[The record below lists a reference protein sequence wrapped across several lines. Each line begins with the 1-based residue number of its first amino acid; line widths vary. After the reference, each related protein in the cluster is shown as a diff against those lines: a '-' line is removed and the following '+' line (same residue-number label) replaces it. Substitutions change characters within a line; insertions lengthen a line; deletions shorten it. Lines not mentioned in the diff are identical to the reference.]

1 MAKAPQ
7 PNTTANRNFMGLTF
21 ALAPIFFGI
30 ILSMKLIVGL
40 GNPGVEYRETRH
52 NLGFMTLDYYANNR
66 KATPWQQK
74 TRFNAL
80 VSELQI
86 ADEKVLLV
94 KPTTYYNLVG
104 EAIQKI
110 RRFYRIDLCDLLVI
124 HDEMALPMGVV
135 RTRRGGSD
143 AGNNGVRNIVA
154 TNGSEFARVR
164 VGSGLTPTINGDTQP
179 ANDRRSYVLG
189 RLTVDEQKMIN
200 SEQSTIADVID
211 DFVRGKFIETTYR
224 H

>member
-1 MAKAPQ
+1 
-7 PNTTANRNFMGLTF
+7 
-21 ALAPIFFGI
+21 
-30 ILSMKLIVGL
+30 MKLIVGL
-40 GNPGVEYRETRH
+40 GNPGVEYQETRH
-52 NLGFMTLDYYANNR
+52 NLGFIVLDYYANSR

-94 KPTTYYNLVG
+94 KPTTYYNLIG

-110 RRFYRIDLCDLLVI
+110 RRFYRIDLGDLLVI

-135 RTRRGGSD
+135 RTRQGGSD

-154 TNGSEFARVR
+154 TNGAEFARVR
-164 VGSGLTPTINGDTQP
+164 VGSGLAPTANGDTQP
-179 ANDRRSYVLG
+179 ANDRRGYVLG
-189 RLTVDEQKMIN
+189 RLTADELKVIN
-200 SEQSTIADVID
+200 GEQSTIANVID
-211 DFVRGKFIETTYR
+211 DFIRGRFMETTYR

>member
-1 MAKAPQ
+1 
-7 PNTTANRNFMGLTF
+7 
-21 ALAPIFFGI
+21 
-30 ILSMKLIVGL
+30 MKLIVGL
-40 GNPGVEYRETRH
+40 GNPGVEYQETRH
-52 NLGFMTLDYYANNR
+52 NLGFIVLDYYANSR

-94 KPTTYYNLVG
+94 KPTTYYNLIG

-135 RTRRGGSD
+135 RTRQGGSD

-154 TNGSEFARVR
+154 TNGAEFARVR
-164 VGSGLTPTINGDTQP
+164 VGSGLAPTANGDTQP
-179 ANDRRSYVLG
+179 ANDRRGYVLG
-189 RLTVDEQKMIN
+189 RLTADELKVIN
-200 SEQSTIADVID
+200 GEQSTIANVID
-211 DFVRGKFIETTYR
+211 DFIRGRFMETTYR

>member
-1 MAKAPQ
+1 
-7 PNTTANRNFMGLTF
+7 
-21 ALAPIFFGI
+21 
-30 ILSMKLIVGL
+30 MKLIVGL
-40 GNPGVEYRETRH
+40 GNPGAEYQETRH
-52 NLGFMTLDYYANNR
+52 NLGFMVLDYYANNH

-74 TRFNAL
+74 LKFNAL

-86 ADEKVLLV
+86 TDEKVLLV

-110 RRFYRIDLCDLLVI
+110 RRFYRIDLGDLLVI

-135 RTRRGGSD
+135 RTRQGGSD

-154 TNGSEFARVR
+154 TNGAEFARVR
-164 VGSGLTPTINGDTQP
+164 VGSGLAPTANGDTQP
-179 ANDRRSYVLG
+179 ANDRRGYVLG
-189 RLTVDEQKMIN
+189 RLTADELKVIN
-200 SEQSTIADVID
+200 GEQSTIANVID
-211 DFVRGKFIETTYR
+211 DFIRGRFMETTYR

>member
-1 MAKAPQ
+1 
-7 PNTTANRNFMGLTF
+7 
-21 ALAPIFFGI
+21 
-30 ILSMKLIVGL
+30 MKLIVGL
-40 GNPGVEYRETRH
+40 GNPGVEYQETRH
-52 NLGFMTLDYYANNR
+52 NLGFMVLDYYANSR

-74 TRFNAL
+74 LKFNAL

-86 ADEKVLLV
+86 TDEKVLLV

-135 RTRRGGSD
+135 RTRQGGSD

-154 TNGSEFARVR
+154 TNGAEFARVR
-164 VGSGLTPTINGDTQP
+164 VGSGLAPTANGDTQP
-179 ANDRRSYVLG
+179 ANDRRGYVLG
-189 RLTVDEQKMIN
+189 CLTADELKVIN
-200 SEQSTIADVID
+200 DEQSTIANVID
-211 DFVRGKFIETTYR
+211 DFIRGRFMETTYR

>member
-1 MAKAPQ
+1 
-7 PNTTANRNFMGLTF
+7 
-21 ALAPIFFGI
+21 
-30 ILSMKLIVGL
+30 MKLIVGL
-40 GNPGVEYRETRH
+40 GNPGVEYQETRH
-52 NLGFMTLDYYANNR
+52 NLGFMVLNYYANNR

-74 TRFNAL
+74 SKFNAL

-104 EAIQKI
+104 DAIQKI
-110 RRFYRIDLCDLLVI
+110 RRFYRIDLGDLLVI

-135 RTRRGGSD
+135 RTRQGGSD

-154 TNGSEFARVR
+154 TNGAEFARVR
-164 VGSGLTPTINGDTQP
+164 VGSGLAPTANGDTQP
-179 ANDRRSYVLG
+179 ANDRRGYVLG
-189 RLTVDEQKMIN
+189 RLTADELKVIN
-200 SEQSTIADVID
+200 GEQSTIANVID
-211 DFVRGKFIETTYR
+211 DFIRGRFMETTYR

>member
-1 MAKAPQ
+1 
-7 PNTTANRNFMGLTF
+7 
-21 ALAPIFFGI
+21 
-30 ILSMKLIVGL
+30 MKLIVGL
-40 GNPGVEYRETRH
+40 GNPGVEYQETRH
-52 NLGFMTLDYYANNR
+52 NLGFMVLDYYANSR

-74 TRFNAL
+74 LKFNAL

-86 ADEKVLLV
+86 TDEKVLLV

-110 RRFYRIDLCDLLVI
+110 RRFYRIDLGDLLVI

-135 RTRRGGSD
+135 RTRQGGSD

-154 TNGSEFARVR
+154 TNGAEFARVR
-164 VGSGLTPTINGDTQP
+164 VGSGLTPNINGDTQP
-179 ANDRRSYVLG
+179 TNDRRDYVLG
-189 RLTVDEQKMIN
+189 RLTVNEQKTIDN
-200 SEQSTIADVID
+200 EQSTIADVID

>member
-1 MAKAPQ
+1 
-7 PNTTANRNFMGLTF
+7 
-21 ALAPIFFGI
+21 
-30 ILSMKLIVGL
+30 MKLIVGL
-40 GNPGVEYRETRH
+40 GNPGAEYQETRH
-52 NLGFMTLDYYANNR
+52 NLGFMVLDYYANNH

-74 TRFNAL
+74 LKFNAL

-86 ADEKVLLV
+86 TDEKVLLV

-110 RRFYRIDLCDLLVI
+110 RRFYRIDLGDLLVI

-135 RTRRGGSD
+135 RTRQGGSD

-154 TNGSEFARVR
+154 TNGAEFARVR
-164 VGSGLTPTINGDTQP
+164 VGSGLAPTANGDTQP
-179 ANDRRSYVLG
+179 ANDRRGYVLG
-189 RLTVDEQKMIN
+189 RLTADELKVIN
-200 SEQSTIADVID
+200 GEQSTIANVID
-211 DFVRGKFIETTYR
+211 EFVRGKFIETTYR

>member
-1 MAKAPQ
+1 
-7 PNTTANRNFMGLTF
+7 
-21 ALAPIFFGI
+21 
-30 ILSMKLIVGL
+30 MKLIVGL
-40 GNPGVEYRETRH
+40 GNPGVEYQETRH
-52 NLGFMTLDYYANNR
+52 NLGFMVLNYYANNR

-74 TRFNAL
+74 SKFNAL

-104 EAIQKI
+104 DAIQKI
-110 RRFYRIDLCDLLVI
+110 RRFYRIDLGDLLVI

-154 TNGSEFARVR
+154 TNGAEFARVR
-164 VGSGLTPTINGDTQP
+164 VGSGLAPTANGDTQP
-179 ANDRRSYVLG
+179 ANDRRGYVLG
-189 RLTVDEQKMIN
+189 RLTADELKVIN
-200 SEQSTIADVID
+200 GEQSTIANVID
-211 DFVRGKFIETTYR
+211 DFIRGRFMETTYR

>member
-1 MAKAPQ
+1 
-7 PNTTANRNFMGLTF
+7 
-21 ALAPIFFGI
+21 
-30 ILSMKLIVGL
+30 MKLIVGL
-40 GNPGVEYRETRH
+40 GNPGVEYQETRH
-52 NLGFMTLDYYANNR
+52 NLGFMVLDYYANSR

-74 TRFNAL
+74 SKFNAL

-86 ADEKVLLV
+86 TDEKVLLV

-110 RRFYRIDLCDLLVI
+110 RRFYRIDLGDLLVI

-135 RTRRGGSD
+135 RTRQGGSD

-154 TNGSEFARVR
+154 TNGAEFARVR
-164 VGSGLTPTINGDTQP
+164 VGSGLAPTANGDTQP
-179 ANDRRSYVLG
+179 ANDRRGYVLG
-189 RLTVDEQKMIN
+189 RLTADELKIIN
-200 SEQSTIADVID
+200 GEQSTIANVID
-211 DFVRGKFIETTYR
+211 DFIRGRFMETTYR

>member
-1 MAKAPQ
+1 
-7 PNTTANRNFMGLTF
+7 
-21 ALAPIFFGI
+21 
-30 ILSMKLIVGL
+30 MKLIVGL

-52 NLGFMTLDYYANNR
+52 NLGFMVLDYYANSR

-74 TRFNAL
+74 SKFNAL
-80 VSELQI
+80 VSELQT

-110 RRFYRIDLCDLLVI
+110 RRFYRINLGDLLVV

-135 RTRRGGSD
+135 RTRQGGSD

-154 TNGSEFARVR
+154 TNGAEFARVR
-164 VGSGLTPTINGDTQP
+164 VGSGLAPTANGDTQP
-179 ANDRRSYVLG
+179 TNDRRGYVLG
-189 RLTVDEQKMIN
+189 RLTTDELKVIN
-200 SEQSTIADVID
+200 SDQSTIANVID
-211 DFVRGKFIETTYR
+211 DFIRGKFIETTYR

>member
-1 MAKAPQ
+1 
-7 PNTTANRNFMGLTF
+7 
-21 ALAPIFFGI
+21 
-30 ILSMKLIVGL
+30 MKLIVGL
-40 GNPGVEYRETRH
+40 GNPGVEYQETRH
-52 NLGFMTLDYYANNR
+52 NLGFMALDCYANSR

-74 TRFNAL
+74 SKFNAL
-80 VSELQI
+80 VGELQT

-110 RRFYRIDLCDLLVI
+110 RRFYRIDLGDLLVV

-154 TNGSEFARVR
+154 TNGAEFARVR
-164 VGSGLTPTINGDTQP
+164 VGSGLAPTANGDTQP
-179 ANDRRSYVLG
+179 ANDRRGYVLG
-189 RLTVDEQKMIN
+189 RLTADELKVIN
-200 SEQSTIADVID
+200 GEQSTIANVID
-211 DFVRGKFIETTYR
+211 DFIRGRFMETTYR

>member
-1 MAKAPQ
+1 
-7 PNTTANRNFMGLTF
+7 
-21 ALAPIFFGI
+21 
-30 ILSMKLIVGL
+30 MKLIVGL
-40 GNPGVEYRETRH
+40 GNPGVEYQETRH
-52 NLGFMTLDYYANNR
+52 NLGFMVLDYYANSR

-74 TRFNAL
+74 SKFNAL

-86 ADEKVLLV
+86 TDEKVLLV

-110 RRFYRIDLCDLLVI
+110 RRFYRIDLGDLLVI

-135 RTRRGGSD
+135 RTRQGGSD

-154 TNGSEFARVR
+154 TNGAEFARVR
-164 VGSGLTPTINGDTQP
+164 VGSGLAPTANGDTQP
-179 ANDRRSYVLG
+179 ANDRRGYVLG
-189 RLTVDEQKMIN
+189 RLTADELKVIN
-200 SEQSTIADVID
+200 GEQSTIANVID
-211 DFVRGKFIETTYR
+211 DFIRGRFMETTYR